1 MMKYHV
7 LWINNILPEEPANIL
22 GVKSSPMG
30 GWLMSMADEIAKY
43 DLTLAISSPGPV
55 DKVKKIVGEKYSY
68 YIIPQKYNKKINY
81 WKQIIED
88 FKPDI
93 IHLNGTEFNYTNNIF
108 DVIKTE
114 KIVLSIQGLIS
125 EYWKYYYGMLTANDI
140 IKNLTIKDIL
150 RRSDMFHVRKNMK
163 KDGEYEIYK
172 LKKADIII
180 GRTEWDYAACI
191 RNGVEKKYRSVNEN
205 LRSVF
210 YKKRWQFESCKK
222 HRIFCSQG
230 AVPYKGIH
238 ILFEALSILKRKYP
252 DVELVI
258 AGYDL
263 IDEKSIWDKIKKS
276 GYAQYLKKVIIK
288 HNLSS
293 NIRFTGLLDENEMCD
308 QYLNANVF
316 VQSSFIENS
325 PNSLGEAISVGMPI
339 VASLVGGTEK
349 YIEHKRDGLL
359 YPAGDCNMLAL
370 YISNIFENITLAKS
384 FADNVYNRRN
394 EFYDREINAKK
405 LIDIYNELIK

>member
-140 IKNLTIKDIL
+140 IKNLTIK
-150 RRSDMFHVRKNMK
+150 F
-163 KDGEYEIYK
+163 
-172 LKKADIII
+172 
-180 GRTEWDYAACI
+180 
-191 RNGVEKKYRSVNEN
+191 
-205 LRSVF
+205 
-210 YKKRWQFESCKK
+210 
-222 HRIFCSQG
+222 
-230 AVPYKGIH
+230 
-238 ILFEALSILKRKYP
+238 
-252 DVELVI
+252 
-258 AGYDL
+258 
-263 IDEKSIWDKIKKS
+263 
-276 GYAQYLKKVIIK
+276 
-288 HNLSS
+288 
-293 NIRFTGLLDENEMCD
+293 
-308 QYLNANVF
+308 
-316 VQSSFIENS
+316 
-325 PNSLGEAISVGMPI
+325 
-339 VASLVGGTEK
+339 
-349 YIEHKRDGLL
+349 
-359 YPAGDCNMLAL
+359 
-370 YISNIFENITLAKS
+370 
-384 FADNVYNRRN
+384 
-394 EFYDREINAKK
+394 
-405 LIDIYNELIK
+405 